1 MKLNLV
7 PDYVRQRK
15 VNKQIL
21 ALLVVLFLVVNA
33 GMAFWMVSTQSR
45 LRELQT
51 RKSDLETQAQQV
63 DGLVNQANALVDSA
77 AITLA
82 KTEWVKMVQKHN
94 LRYPEIYSQLSQY
107 TSPRVRYEQLQI
119 AQGNQMQISAYAKGI
134 REIGLYLQ
142 TMYQCPLFT
151 AVSLTTQMP
160 GYATGGAQAQ
170 MAGAPGFGGLGGGP
184 PMALSGPTASGL
196 TSFGGGGAPSAPPG
210 FGGFGGPGLT
220 GGQSQGSPAGLMQFQ
235 VVATLREQITPPTP
249 PASIPG
255 LNLGGGAGGLGMPA
269 MGGFGGGPVMGGR
282 GMGI

>member
-33 GMAFWMVSTQSR
+33 GMVFWMISAQSR
-45 LRELQT
+45 LGELQA
-51 RKSDLETQAQQV
+51 RKSELEAQAQQV
-63 DGLVNQANALVDSA
+63 DSLVNQANSLIQSA

-94 LRYPEIYSQLSQY
+94 LRYPEIYSQLSRY

-119 AQGNQMQISAYAKGI
+119 AQGNQMQISGYTKGI

-142 TMYQCPLFT
+142 TMYQCPLFSS
-151 AVSLTTQMP
+151 VSLTTQMP
-160 GYATGGAQAQ
+160 GYATGGGSAQ
-170 MAGAPGFGGLGGGP
+170 MAGLPGLGGFGGGP
-184 PMALSGPTASGL
+184 PAALSGPSAAGL
-196 TSFGGGGAPSAPPG
+196 SSFGGASAAPG
-210 FGGFGGPGLT
+210 LGGFAGGGS
-220 GGQSQGSPAGLMQFQ
+220 GQSQGSPAGLMQFQ
-235 VVATLREQITPPTP
+235 VVATLREPVSPPSP

-255 LNLGGGAGGLGMPA
+255 LNLGGAGAGGFGAPSL
-269 MGGFGGGPVMGGR
+269 GGFGGGGGGPVMGGR